1 MILIP
6 RRSYKCVCVTPLE
19 RWRGPTAAS
28 RRAGIGGRRKT
39 ACLPADPFVASPPPR
54 LASSKLCGHSPRSR
68 RGGGGPWE
76 VSSRGERGNNAE
88 SRFRSPRC
96 RVLVFALVDAEASQR
111 EAPLRK
117 VGSQACRKICSKK
130 AMFVSIWPSKMHL
143 TRRNLEE
150 KQSQRRRRR
159 VLTLRPHQLMMTK
172 QTVTGTRRMTRYL

>member
-1 MILIP
+1 MERSDGGLP
-6 RRSYKCVCVTPLE
+6 SCRDRRTTEDGLSSG
-19 RWRGPTAAS
+19 GPV
-28 RRAGIGGRRKT
+28 RR
-39 ACLPADPFVASPPPR
+39 VAP
-54 LASSKLCGHSPRSR
+54 SSISVFQTLWAFTSLQTRV
-68 RGGGGPWE
+68 GGPWE